1 MKLLLPRFSKNLAN
15 MTTSTNL
22 AAWQL
27 APKGDLEVRDA
38 PMYKV
43 DEDEIL
49 IKVSLLPSL
58 QITNWPMTF
67 L

>member
-1 MKLLLPRFSKNLAN
+1 

-27 APKGDLEVRDA
+27 AAKGDLDVREA
-38 PMYKV
+38 PMYRV
-43 DEDEIL
+43 NGDEIL
-49 IKVSLLPSL
+49 IKVSLLLSL
-58 QITNWPMTF
+58 QITNGPMNF

>member
-1 MKLLLPRFSKNLAN
+1 

-27 APKGDLEVRDA
+27 AAKGDLDVREA
-38 PMYKV
+38 PMYTV
-43 DEDEIL
+43 NGDEIL
-49 IKVSLLPSL
+49 IKVSLLLSL
-58 QITNWPMTF
+58 QIMDGPMTF